1 MAETDCQAL
10 LAVIQAFLRSRPHRQ
25 TDLADLFDLLRTMEL
40 AEKRLFWTWLG
51 EQAPNIKKWLMAKGA
66 EHRRVA

>member
-10 LAVIQAFLRSRPHRQ
+10 LEVIQAFLRSRPHRQ
-25 TDLADLFDLLRTMEL
+25 MDLDELFEMLGAMEL
-40 AEKRLFWTWLG
+40 AEKQAFWTWLG

-66 EHRRVA
+66 KHRRAA

>member
-1 MAETDCQAL
+1 MAEADCQAL

-25 TDLADLFDLLRTMEL
+25 IDLDELFEMLGAMEL
-40 AEKRLFWTWLG
+40 AEKQAFWTWLG
-51 EQAPNIKKWLMAKGA
+51 EQAPNIKKWLIAKGA